1 MQQETEQESD
11 IMRAAARLRAQRL
24 VLEDET
30 KANGFQ
36 WGRDFVLE
44 GDGDY
49 QTIVELAWL
58 WDDSRGY
65 EEAAWQNLC
74 SKLDEDTEHSLIYS
88 LEIQEERDGKA
99 INRNQFAVGVFEGL
113 ISAWKQVRPHVEE

>member
-1 MQQETEQESD
+1 MTKRLSISVPDSTAKLAKELKEQKVNISNVCAKAIERHHKMQQETEQESD

-49 QTIVELAWL
+49 QTIVELA
-58 WDDSRGY
+58 
-65 EEAAWQNLC
+65 
-74 SKLDEDTEHSLIYS
+74 
-88 LEIQEERDGKA
+88 
-99 INRNQFAVGVFEGL
+99 
-113 ISAWKQVRPHVEE
+113 